1 MRASLLGI
9 FMNLRAGA
17 RVALFARVAR
27 QDFRVDAAQLLLF
40 FVVSALVDNAADWM
54 RYGPD
59 AVLDWAALGAELAAF
74 ALLIAVA
81 AVLAWAFSEA
91 ALIVALPVIVLASLP
106 IVQIANVAS
115 HLVGARESAPAWVAE
130 ALYYL
135 VLVWFLAVLW
145 RSAFVAMQPGTRR
158 LVRSVGGALL
168 LAVPLF
174 APAGVLPEAA
184 WWRPATES
192 SALDAGNP
200 ASEPVLALQKEL
212 QSEALNALEEH
223 KPGETDLYF
232 IAFAPDGAG
241 AKWRPHIARA
251 RKNMDEHWGTQHR
264 SLSYV
269 NDTAT
274 LTEAP
279 MATVTHLREALEGI
293 ASAIDPDED
302 IVMLY
307 LAGRSNRD
315 GSLQVSLPPLG
326 LVQLTGPGL
335 AHLFRQAGIRW
346 RVVAISTCVAQPF
359 VEALADEQ
367 TLVIAAAGRADRGC
381 TSNDELASLGDAL
394 FGARSPNAS
403 SLPSAFERVQRTLA
417 QRGPAPVLHVG
428 SAIGAQ
434 LARLRGSSGGR
445 ASAGSSRVDG

>member
-17 RVALFARVAR
+17 RVALFARVER

-59 AVLDWAALGAELAAF
+59 AVLDWAALGAELASF
-74 ALLIAVA
+74 ALLVAVA

-115 HLVGARESAPAWVAE
+115 HLVGGRESAPVWVAE

-158 LVRSVGGALL
+158 LVRSVAGGLL
-168 LAVPLF
+168 LAIPLF
-174 APAGVLPEAA
+174 APAGVLPEAP

-241 AKWRPHIARA
+241 EKWRPHIARA
-251 RKNMDEHWGTQHR
+251 RKSMDDHWGTQHR

-274 LTEAP
+274 LTE
-279 MATVTHLREALEGI
+279 
-293 ASAIDPDED
+293 
-302 IVMLY
+302 
-307 LAGRSNRD
+307 
-315 GSLQVSLPPLG
+315 
-326 LVQLTGPGL
+326 
-335 AHLFRQAGIRW
+335 
-346 RVVAISTCVAQPF
+346 
-359 VEALADEQ
+359 
-367 TLVIAAAGRADRGC
+367 
-381 TSNDELASLGDAL
+381 
-394 FGARSPNAS
+394 
-403 SLPSAFERVQRTLA
+403 
-417 QRGPAPVLHVG
+417 
-428 SAIGAQ
+428 
-434 LARLRGSSGGR
+434 
-445 ASAGSSRVDG
+445 